1 MPVPQDLSVV
11 GFDDVP
17 LAAQVWPPLTT
28 VRQPIYDIA
37 KLATEL
43 LIDILSD
50 KPPQQS
56 CFALPTAL
64 VIRESTC
71 ALQN

>member
-1 MPVPQDLSVV
+1 MQVPQDLSVV

-28 VRQPIYDIA
+28 VRQPIQEIA

-43 LIDILSD
+43 LINTLVGE
-50 KPPQQS
+50 PPRQN
-56 CFALPTAL
+56 CFELPTTL
-64 VIRESTC
+64 VLRESTC
-71 ALQN
+71 AL